1 MNLNEYL
8 SEVIGTHFEKGLIDI
23 LEDSPIAPE
32 FFIDLGHL
40 LADLLMAFP
49 VTSLTLD
56 VTIVYAFALAAL
68 LAVCFSDIL
77 ETMTA
82 KLKPWHV
89 GVWCM
94 CTRCAMP
101 LLIHNHPF
109 SNTYCLSFSLGNIVS
124 GLTSRTPLYERSK
137 NSNDLFDDDE
147 GPIPKQKRRNTARVK
162 SRKPSR
168 KDRHKMLAKFNR
180 DPGIHVL
187 LTTFHTYGGS

>member
-1 MNLNEYL
+1 MNMNLNEYL

-68 LAVCFSDIL
+68 LAVCVSDIL

-94 CTRCAMP
+94 CTGCAMP

-109 SNTYCLSFSLGNIVS
+109 FEHLLSVI
-124 GLTSRTPLYERSK
+124 
-137 NSNDLFDDDE
+137 
-147 GPIPKQKRRNTARVK
+147 
-162 SRKPSR
+162 
-168 KDRHKMLAKFNR
+168 
-180 DPGIHVL
+180 
-187 LTTFHTYGGS
+187 